1 MRANWSS
8 RTSSR
13 CATVPSA
20 NHFISTFK
28 IEKAA
33 DCAGH
38 IMRMGPSSAAQ
49 GFITVMNGTP
59 TTSTWADN
67 YSLLQ
72 TGVIESCEAPLSLLL
87 SSSLNEVCKYL
98 CLSGHFVNPFSLCM
112 NPTYW
117 DQISAEDQQTIKS
130 VLTDACV
137 EMADQSMAKEDEF
150 VQQFKDLG
158 VTVSEADKASFA
170 AVVPDLFTLLGL
182 DPSIYDTIR
191 AAIEA
196 NT

>member
-1 MRANWSS
+1 MHAGGSHGVLVNLAVEGDIDV
-8 RTSSR
+8 TEIGKNV
-13 CATVPSA
+13 AMQ
-20 NHFISTFK
+20 I
-28 IEKAA
+28 AA
-33 DCAGH
+33 
-38 IMRMGPSSAAQ
+38 
-49 GFITVMNGTP
+49 
-59 TTSTWADN
+59 
-67 YSLLQ
+67 
-72 TGVIESCEAPLSLLL
+72 
-87 SSSLNEVCKYL
+87 
-98 CLSGHFVNPFSLCM
+98 M

>member
-1 MRANWSS
+1 
-8 RTSSR
+8 
-13 CATVPSA
+13 
-20 NHFISTFK
+20 
-28 IEKAA
+28 
-33 DCAGH
+33 
-38 IMRMGPSSAAQ
+38 
-49 GFITVMNGTP
+49 
-59 TTSTWADN
+59 
-67 YSLLQ
+67 
-72 TGVIESCEAPLSLLL
+72 
-87 SSSLNEVCKYL
+87 
-98 CLSGHFVNPFSLCM
+98 M

-182 DPSIYDTIR
+182 DPPFTIR
-191 AAIEA
+191 SVRPSRPTPDLLQEKRMPPEQMPSGGISGIKRERRRFHGAGFSQKNSTAKWIVIHIPELIA
-196 NT
+196 SVALVLPSPLP

>member
-1 MRANWSS
+1 MLFRS
-8 RTSSR
+8 
-13 CATVPSA
+13 P
-20 NHFISTFK
+20 
-28 IEKAA
+28 
-33 DCAGH
+33 
-38 IMRMGPSSAAQ
+38 
-49 GFITVMNGTP
+49 
-59 TTSTWADN
+59 
-67 YSLLQ
+67 
-72 TGVIESCEAPLSLLL
+72 
-87 SSSLNEVCKYL
+87 
-98 CLSGHFVNPFSLCM
+98 
-112 NPTYW
+112 
-117 DQISAEDQQTIKS
+117 QTIKS